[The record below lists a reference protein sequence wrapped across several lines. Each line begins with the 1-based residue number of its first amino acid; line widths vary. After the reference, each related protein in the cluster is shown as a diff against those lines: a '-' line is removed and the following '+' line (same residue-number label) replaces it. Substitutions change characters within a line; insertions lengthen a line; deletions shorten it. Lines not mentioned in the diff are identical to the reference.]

1 MKKNIGSFYS
11 GNARIKI
18 TYIFHKSSMTS
29 CPFCNVT
36 IVLNKPIG
44 IQLYGHFPTD
54 EYLIL
59 KV

>member
-1 MKKNIGSFYS
+1 MGSFYS
-11 GNARIKI
+11 GNAKIKI

-29 CPFCNVT
+29 CPFFNLT
-36 IVLNKPIG
+36 IILYKPMG

-54 EYLIL
+54 GYLIL